1 MEKIEVGEW
10 VVNSNEDVFKIENHF
25 DYAWCIEGKEDK
37 FRKATA
43 EEVVKEIRR
52 RMFAKVDRDT
62 DEWKLNDVVEIKMD
76 DYFHKKVAEVNGELV
91 KVQSSNIEGSVIEEW
106 RHKTELTPVY
116 FVENMVVE
124 AEF

>member
-1 MEKIEVGEW
+1 MGKIEVGEW

-43 EEVVKEIRR
+43 EEIMKEIRR
-52 RMFAKVDRDT
+52 RMFAKVDREI
-62 DEWKLNDVVEIKMD
+62 DEWKPNDVVVMKKD
-76 DYFHKKVAEVNGELV
+76 DYFHKKVVEVNGEKV
-91 KVQSSNIEGSVIEEW
+91 KVQSLNIEGTVIEEW
-106 RHKTELTPVY
+106 YHETKLKPVY

-124 AEF
+124 EEI